1 MNGMDNLWKAG
12 NLCWRL
18 PGSQKP
24 LLPQQNLEARV
35 GIGHIFPPLRLK
47 YARFYWLFKQNRS
60 YPFLSFLIRLVSVLV
75 SVCNF

>member
-24 LLPQQNLEARV
+24 LLPQQNLGRISVFERV
-35 GIGHIFPPLRLK
+35 KRGPI
-47 YARFYWLFKQNRS
+47 S
-60 YPFLSFLIRLVSVLV
+60 
-75 SVCNF
+75 